1 MNNIEMRYQR
11 MNLVEKY
18 KTYRK
23 VLVKL
28 HMKILDEFVS
38 QSDFERGG
46 KILDIVKN
54 NKVVFQYYNEKDI
67 LFDFII
73 YEKIRDGHSA
83 LSEYEKRYGAK
94 NSNEEEILAAMKLS
108 ETSLYEVIGINK
120 ENSTILLR
128 DILNNSKKSKLLDI
142 GLSKSINTNVL
153 VFTRLIKFDE
163 FNMTSGLGLAFS
175 GNYRDFLIRKSKKI
189 MKKTKSGDTSVDR
202 FVAFFKLSR
211 TDGIPILFESVK

>member
-1 MNNIEMRYQR
+1 